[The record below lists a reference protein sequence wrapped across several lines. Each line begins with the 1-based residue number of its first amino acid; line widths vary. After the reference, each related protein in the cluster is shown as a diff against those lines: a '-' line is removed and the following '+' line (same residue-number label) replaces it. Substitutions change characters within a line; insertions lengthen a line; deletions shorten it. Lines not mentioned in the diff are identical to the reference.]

1 MLGFLSFPLH
11 WVLLCFVLFCFL
23 PSASTTAAFQ
33 QVRLL
38 TCLAS
43 ASRGPSQI
51 VSARLNLRNGTIYVK
66 GVCNFLGSVSPQQKF
81 EATDASVLLPCVIAQ
96 FYLESKGKYIL
107 EAWGQVDPKD
117 SERRETP
124 KPPAQFWLLFSYVFL
139 LPLSLPYVNWAGV
152 LFYLR
157 SSLWSSDLP
166 LFYFLGLSPRK

>member
-1 MLGFLSFPLH
+1 MSFLPGLFCCPGFQHAGLLVISPALGFALF
-11 WVLLCFVLFCFL
+11 CFVLFFAF
-23 PSASTTAAFQ
+23 SFHHSSFQ

-107 EAWGQVDPKD
+107 EA
-117 SERRETP
+117 
-124 KPPAQFWLLFSYVFL
+124 
-139 LPLSLPYVNWAGV
+139 
-152 LFYLR
+152 
-157 SSLWSSDLP
+157 
-166 LFYFLGLSPRK
+166 